1 MACVARSVGVG
12 RVRRLAMTL
21 FHPLPFSFSRF
32 LFLGRCSSERVKI
45 IDARLAAAFRDVLRR
60 QTISLVYSRPL
71 SSRRYEPHSY
81 TALSSVVTGA
91 RALANLETT
100 LPGTL
105 FPFPTF
111 ARPSFTF
118 SFTFFPSPLLVV
130 ESANCRRPRTIDR
143 SSSLRIFVSRKSN

>member
-21 FHPLPFSFSRF
+21 FHPLAFSFPRF

-91 RALANLETT
+91 RALANLETA

-105 FPFPTF
+105 FPSPTF
-111 ARPSFTF
+111 ARPSFRF
-118 SFTFFPSPLLVV
+118 SFIFFH
-130 ESANCRRPRTIDR
+130 RRC
-143 SSSLRIFVSRKSN
+143 SSLNQQTVGDREQSKDRPP